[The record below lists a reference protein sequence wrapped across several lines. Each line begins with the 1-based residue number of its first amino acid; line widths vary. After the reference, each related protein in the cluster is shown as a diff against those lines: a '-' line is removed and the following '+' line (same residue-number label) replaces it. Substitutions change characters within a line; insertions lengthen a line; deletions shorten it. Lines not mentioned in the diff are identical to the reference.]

1 MPVLYTKP
9 KQMKPARALVWG
21 FLLLI
26 TVGTV
31 LLSLPVSVK
40 EGQNISFVDTLFTAA
55 SASCVTGIQLFDTYT
70 HWSFFGQCVLLLLIQ
85 VGGIGF
91 LTLVTFF
98 NVALGRKLG
107 SLRMKG
113 VTEDL
118 DFGGLANSKSLFLSI
133 VVYCLSIELLG
144 ALVLMFTFVPMY
156 GGYGVFMSVFHAVSA
171 FCNAGFDLW
180 GIVSPQ
186 SSFITTVGGNL
197 AVVIPLML
205 LIMTG
210 GLGFSVWHDVVRRR
224 KTKRLTLHTRIVL
237 LMTAVLFG
245 IGFLVYFLL
254 EITAKGSSIGVFQSI
269 VNGVFASVST
279 RTAGMVISPTVSE
292 TDVSKLFTMFMMFV
306 GGAPA
311 STAGGIKV
319 TTFAIIIATVISV
332 IQNQEDTQLLGC
344 VVRKQV
350 VYKTLTVF
358 ALALS
363 FLLVS
368 FVLVFVTNE
377 DLNMLDTLFDTVSAF
392 TTTGYSTGVVAKVND
407 FSKIVFV
414 FTMFVG
420 RIGPVSLM
428 LSLTMKKAKRAE
440 IARPFSDIMVG

>member
-113 VTEDL
+113 VTRIWISGTCEL
-118 DFGGLANSKSLFLSI
+118 ESLFLSI

-171 FCNAGFDLW
+171 FVTPVLIYWVLSVHSQA
-180 GIVSPQ
+180 
-186 SSFITTVGGNL
+186 
-197 AVVIPLML
+197 L
-205 LIMTG
+205 L
-210 GLGFSVWHDVVRRR
+210 
-224 KTKRLTLHTRIVL
+224 
-237 LMTAVLFG
+237 
-245 IGFLVYFLL
+245 
-254 EITAKGSSIGVFQSI
+254 
-269 VNGVFASVST
+269 
-279 RTAGMVISPTVSE
+279 P
-292 TDVSKLFTMFMMFV
+292 
-306 GGAPA
+306 
-311 STAGGIKV
+311 
-319 TTFAIIIATVISV
+319 
-332 IQNQEDTQLLGC
+332 
-344 VVRKQV
+344 
-350 VYKTLTVF
+350 
-358 ALALS
+358 
-363 FLLVS
+363 
-368 FVLVFVTNE
+368 
-377 DLNMLDTLFDTVSAF
+377 
-392 TTTGYSTGVVAKVND
+392 
-407 FSKIVFV
+407 
-414 FTMFVG
+414 
-420 RIGPVSLM
+420 
-428 LSLTMKKAKRAE
+428 
-440 IARPFSDIMVG
+440 